1 MRRRRVLRAQRGH
14 HLLRRCRIRH
24 GLHAADEAAFFDQ
37 QFTGAGGGEGLGHGA
52 IIYALG
58 ERVWL
63 GLSSDGQ
70 MN

>member
-1 MRRRRVLRAQRGH
+1 MRRH
-14 HLLRRCRIRH
+14 HLLRRSPVCH
-24 GLHAADEAAFFDQ
+24 GLHTADEAAFFDQ
-37 QFTGAGGGEGLGHGA
+37 QFAGAVGGEGLGHGA